1 MKTFAEF
8 RKDKDAML
16 MATKFSGMKRKG
28 NNLPYFALLKLFL
41 DQSKTMEDIAKADGI
56 SPSRMRELHKAFFAP
71 IIDPEMERG
80 RVAYLSAFRK
90 SANGNPPARLNGT
103 AHALD

>member
-1 MKTFAEF
+1 MKTFAEL
-8 RKDKDAML
+8 RKDKDAIL
-16 MATKFSGMKRKG
+16 MATKFNRMKRKG

-41 DQSKTMEDIAKADGI
+41 DQSKSMEDIAKADGI

-80 RVAYLSAFRK
+80 RAAYLSAFRK
-90 SANGNPPARLNGT
+90 SAQGNPPARLNGVS
-103 AHALD
+103 HVSD